1 MAFQRISLT
10 PEELLAAFQRAV
22 EPLLYPSETDAP
34 VEVMH
39 LTVQQVG
46 EALSEQD
53 LQRLFYSG
61 ENGQPT
67 AQDIRWAEANRLE
80 SNGTKAFFGDLADV
94 ITTYADN
101 TFTVH
106 HPAHRDLAYSWRQ
119 LRDLFFD
126 HLVRQR
132 YFRAQ
137 LADPDS
143 ARADLYLIGR
153 HLHIEFDPDT
163 NEIQTKELDWFAL
176 KTYVIET

>member
-1 MAFQRISLT
+1 MA
-10 PEELLAAFQRAV
+10 PEDLLAAFQRAV

-34 VEVMH
+34 IEVMH
-39 LTVQQVG
+39 LTVEQVG
-46 EALSEQD
+46 EAISEQD
-53 LQRLFYSG
+53 LKRLFYSE
-61 ENGQPT
+61 ENGQP
-67 AQDIRWAEANRLE
+67 AVQDIRWAEANRWE
-80 SNGTKAFFGDLADV
+80 SNGTKEFFRDLTDV
-94 ITTYADN
+94 ITTYPDN

-106 HPAHRDLAYSWRQ
+106 HPAHRDLAHSWRQ

-137 LADPDS
+137 LAEPDS

-153 HLHIEFDPDT
+153 HLHIEFNPDT